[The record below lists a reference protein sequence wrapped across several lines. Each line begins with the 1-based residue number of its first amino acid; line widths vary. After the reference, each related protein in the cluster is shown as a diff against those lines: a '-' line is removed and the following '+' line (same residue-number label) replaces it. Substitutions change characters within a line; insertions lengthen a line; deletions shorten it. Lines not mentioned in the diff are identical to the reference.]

1 MWAPTRDVENK
12 HMAHRGMKFGIF
24 LAPFHR
30 VGENPTLAINR
41 DVELLEWLDW
51 LGYDEAWIGEHHSAG
66 WELIALPELIIA
78 AAAERTKHIKLGTGV
93 TSLPYHHPFMVAQR
107 FVQLD
112 HMTRGRAMMGCGPGA
127 LTSDAY
133 MLGIEPSTQRPR
145 MLEAMDAI
153 MRLLKCEEPVT
164 MKTDWFEMRDARLHL
179 APYSDP
185 HFEIAV
191 ASTITP
197 FGMIAAGTHG
207 VGVLSIGAGLPGGP
221 EALASQWKIAE
232 DTAAK
237 HGKTMDR
244 KNWRVVVNAH
254 IAEDDEQALRE
265 VKKGER
271 IETQTYF
278 EDTLGRPPGRADD
291 PLRDGVKMGTTLV
304 GSPETV
310 IKGISRLLE
319 YSQGGFGGILFR
331 AHEWANREQTLRS
344 YELFARYVMPHFQGS
359 LNMVAG
365 SNTWA
370 RENRKQVFGST
381 VEAVRRAFT
390 DFGRAAPEEEI
401 RARTLGARDLDPP
414 R

>member
-1 MWAPTRDVENK
+1 
-12 HMAHRGMKFGIF
+12 MAHRGMKFGIF

-78 AAAERTKHIKLGTGV
+78 AAAERTKHIRLGTGV

-232 DTAAK
+232 EAAAK

-254 IAEDDEQALRE
+254 IAEDDEQAMRE
-265 VKKGER
+265 VTKGER
-271 IETQTYF
+271 VETMTYF

-310 IKGISRLLE
+310 VKGIKRLLE

-359 LNMVAG
+359 LGQVAG

-381 VEAVRRAFT
+381 VESVRRAFT
-390 DFGRAAPEEEI
+390 DFGHTVPEEEV
-401 RARTLGARDLDPP
+401 RARSLGARDLDPP

>member
-1 MWAPTRDVENK
+1 
-12 HMAHRGMKFGIF
+12 MAHRGMKFGIF

-30 VGENPTLAINR
+30 VGENPTLAISR
-41 DVELLEWLDW
+41 DVALLEWLDW

-112 HMTRGRAMMGCGPGA
+112 HMTRGRAMLGCGPGA

-179 APYSDP
+179 APYTDP

-232 DTAAK
+232 DAAAK

-265 VKKGER
+265 VTKGER

-310 IKGISRLLE
+310 IKGITRLLE

-331 AHEWANREQTLRS
+331 AHEWANREQTMRS
-344 YELFARYVMPHFQGS
+344 FELFARYVMPHFQGS
-359 LNMVAG
+359 LTTIVG

-370 RENRKQVFGST
+370 RDNRKQVFGAT
-381 VEAVRRAFT
+381 VEAVKRAFT
-390 DFGRAAPEEEI
+390 DFGREAPEEAI
-401 RARTLGARDLDPP
+401 RARTLGARDLDP